1 MDYKK
6 LITGIKLN
14 ISTNSQ
20 FDSGKAEHY
29 ELLVGRSY
37 KPTCANNYH
46 YHLDSFAVPT
56 QDGYVY
62 NDFAVDGK
70 DAYNHIHDITDQ
82 AEARFYR
89 DAEKVIN
96 DHYKQIEQEL
106 QTLKEM
112 WQQRR
117 DKVVM
122 KGVQPS
128 GSIRQRM
135 KEAL

>member
-1 MDYKK
+1 MSQYN
-6 LITGIKLN
+6 TTPGIRLK

-20 FDSGKAEHY
+20 FASGKAEHY
-29 ELLVGRSY
+29 ELSIGRSI
-37 KPTCANNYH
+37 KPTCANHSY
-46 YHLDSFAVPT
+46 YRLDSFSVPT

-70 DAYNHIHDITDQ
+70 EAYNHIHDTTDE
-82 AEARFYR
+82 ASARFYK
-89 DAEKVIN
+89 DAEQIIN

-106 QTLKEM
+106 EALKAT

-117 DKVVM
+117 DKAVM

-128 GSIRQRM
+128 GSIRQQM
-135 KEAL
+135 TEEA

>member
-6 LITGIKLN
+6 TMPGVKLK
-14 ISTNSQ
+14 ISTNSK
-20 FDSGKAEHY
+20 FDSGRAEHY
-29 ELLVGRSY
+29 ELSIGRSANLS
-37 KPTCANNYH
+37 TCANSDH
-46 YHLDSFAVPT
+46 WHLDSFAIPT

-70 DAYNHIHDITDQ
+70 EAYDHIHDITDQ
-82 AEARFYR
+82 AEARFYC
-89 DAEKVIN
+89 DAEKIIN

-106 QTLKEM
+106 EALKAT

-128 GSIRQRM
+128 GSIRQH
-135 KEAL
+135 A